1 MQQNFE
7 ASLAVTLAYEGGWSD
22 HPKDPGGATMRGIT
36 LATFRR
42 FNPRAT
48 KADLRAISDDDVA
61 RIYRHDY
68 WKVVH
73 GDTLAAGVDLATFDA
88 AVNSGPA
95 RARKWLLAS
104 IGGAAPDTVK
114 KLCAKRL
121 GFMRSLAIWSTFGKG
136 WSRRVAAI
144 EAKGVAWAL
153 AATSDK
159 TVVKEV
165 LRDEQAKAES
175 TASKQTGGA
184 ATAGGGATVGGG
196 DAIANPE
203 HLDAIS
209 GWIIGGVVGVAA
221 LLVAFLVIRS
231 IINRHRAEAYRAE
244 AARSI

>member
-1 MQQNFE
+1 VQQNFTP
-7 ASLAVTLAYEGGWSD
+7 SLSVTLAYEGGWAD
-22 HPKDPGGATMRGIT
+22 HPKDPGGATMKGVT

-42 FNPRAT
+42 FYPKAT
-48 KADLRAISDDDVA
+48 KADLKAISDADIA
-61 RIYRHDY
+61 RIYRQDY
-68 WKVVH
+68 WQPVK

-104 IGGAAPDTVK
+104 VGGAAPDTVK

-153 AATSDK
+153 AATGDK

-196 DAIANPE
+196 DVVANPE

-209 GWIIGGVVGVAA
+209 GWVIGGVLGVAA
-221 LLVAFLVIRS
+221 LLVAILVIRAV
-231 IINRHRAEAYRAE
+231 INRHRAEAYRAE